1 MLNIKKGLALVLA
14 AATALTFAPVASLSN
29 GVEAEAA
36 ATIFD
41 KIGDQTLT
49 VGDCADYEIN
59 IPNLSTDAK
68 FSASTSN
75 SSVVKIA
82 AIYVDN
88 HTVTGG
94 NSKNYADFTDGWSD
108 GNGGVKDVPNGSQIR
123 VFADLSNTGTS
134 TIDITYTPQ
143 GGTTQHKT
151 FTITV
156 NAKSDVFNYALDNGS
171 QDSAQQ
177 DTNNAVSKRDTNYGL
192 GTAGH
197 VFAYTASDTQNSTKW
212 NVITIKDAD
221 NSNHYALKSASIL
234 SGGSTYVTLG
244 DITRGGTTDTS
255 ESTGS
260 VKIKFIKKGT
270 ATLRL
275 QATNLSTN
283 KDKTIDVVI
292 NVWNADSTMK
302 VGDNEITN
310 SSDTSNI
317 VKKTI
322 TLTAD
327 KPSADIGA
335 VLDDAK
341 VGEKLIY
348 AVYSVTKDG
357 FLNNAKSGDS
367 YVSTGTT
374 TDSNA
379 QDAWHA
385 MQNHNTVNDL
395 TVDSTG
401 KVTATAN
408 ALNAIE
414 QYYDILVTNNKVASL
429 GTGKAAWVR
438 VVTIRNTKKFTTL
451 NVKVD
456 DSSKTQDYT
465 VSAKYAENGDVE
477 DGSDTKSLK
486 LSTKDFSSTPYTAT
500 ANGTTAVVPTSSD
513 PSVVAVENGKLVAK
527 KTGYSVLT
535 FEAKSDVNNYGNATL
550 KLQVTVVDQYIANK
564 IDAENINLTLQN
576 KKATI
581 APSSTPKTTYHFTM
595 GHADASGKWV
605 EETDSHLTLNKTT
618 GEVTFDGLGTGS
630 AQVQITG
637 DAVNGVAEAPAAKV
651 VTVSYTNVKVSD
663 LNVTTKTLSLKENET
678 GSIVATGT
686 ALSYT
691 SSDENVATVDS
702 TGKVT
707 AVKAGTAVIT
717 VQSKGNDFVAPATD
731 NVIVTVKA
739 VYKDPAKVTGV
750 KVTNAKG
757 AKVTVKFTKD
767 STNPNMKYYVQKKVS
782 GKTAGKSVGSTK
794 TTLSVKKGA
803 TVKVRVKAYYYD
815 ANGTKHVGAYSSWK
829 TLKTDKK

>member
-1 MLNIKKGLALVLA
+1 MLNFKKGLALVLA
-14 AATALTFAPVASLSN
+14 AATALTFAPVANLGSN
-29 GVEAEAA
+29 VTAEAA

-49 VGDCADYEIN
+49 VGDCADYGIN

-123 VFADLSNTGTS
+123 VFADSLQTGTS
-134 TIDITYTPQ
+134 TIDIAYTPQ

-156 NAKSDVFNYALDNGS
+156 NAKSDVFGAAKDTS
-171 QDSAQQ
+171 TE
-177 DTNNAVSKRDTNYGL
+177 TNNSTPDANYGL
-192 GTAGH
+192 GADKH
-197 VFAYTASDTQNSTKW
+197 VYVYTAEDIQDSTKW
-212 NVITIKDAD
+212 DTIKITDAANGD
-221 NSNHYALKSASIL
+221 NYNLKSATIL
-234 SGGSTYVTLG
+234 SGGSSYVTLG
-244 DITRGGTTDTS
+244 TVTKGTATAPGTAS
-255 ESTGS
+255 SGN

-275 QATNLSTN
+275 QATNLRDN
-283 KDKTIDVVI
+283 KDRTIDVVI

-302 VGDNEITN
+302 IGDNEITN
-310 SSDTSNI
+310 SSDTSDI

-322 TLTAD
+322 TLTAN

-341 VGEKLIY
+341 VGEKLTY

-357 FLNNAKSGDS
+357 LLNNSKK
-367 YVSTGTT
+367 TGADNTLTT
-374 TDSNA
+374 A
-379 QDAWHA
+379 QDTSAQNAYHA
-385 MQNHNTVNDL
+385 MQLHNTVNDL
-395 TVDSTG
+395 TVDSSTG

-408 ALNAIE
+408 ALNATE
-414 QYYDILVTNNKVASL
+414 QYYDILVTNNKVTST
-429 GTGKAAWVR
+429 TGKAAWVR
-438 VVTIRNTKKFTTL
+438 VVSIRNTKSFTTL

-456 DSSKTQDYT
+456 DTTKTQEYT
-465 VSAKYAENGDVE
+465 VAAKYAENGDVQ

-663 LNVTTKTLSLKENET
+663 LNVTTKSLALSEKET

-702 TGKVT
+702 TGTVT

-717 VQSKGNDFVAPATD
+717 VQSKGNDFIAPATD
-731 NVIVTVKA
+731 TVIVTVKA
-739 VYKDPAKVTGV
+739 VYK
-750 KVTNAKG
+750 
-757 AKVTVKFTKD
+757 
-767 STNPNMKYYVQKKVS
+767 NPGKRQIKYI
-782 GKTAGKSVGSTK
+782 
-794 TTLSVKKGA
+794 
-803 TVKVRVKAYYYD
+803 
-815 ANGTKHVGAYSSWK
+815 
-829 TLKTDKK
+829 

>member
-1 MLNIKKGLALVLA
+1 MLNFKKGLALVLA
-14 AATALTFAPVASLSN
+14 AATALTFAPVANLGSN
-29 GVEAEAA
+29 VTAEAA

-49 VGDCADYEIN
+49 VGDAADYEIN
-59 IPNLSTDAK
+59 IPNLNTGAT

-82 AIYVDN
+82 AIYVN
-88 HTVTGG
+88 NTTISG
-94 NSKNYADFTDGWSD
+94 NPSTYAAASNAYTD

-123 VFADLSNTGTS
+123 VFADPSNTGSS
-134 TIDITYTPQ
+134 TIDIAYTPQ
-143 GGTTQHKT
+143 GGVKQHKT

-156 NAKSDVFNYALDNGS
+156 NAKSDVFGAVKDPS
-171 QDSAQQ
+171 TEA
-177 DTNNAVSKRDTNYGL
+177 NNSGAHIDTNYGL
-192 GTAGH
+192 G
-197 VFAYTASDTQNSTKW
+197 
-212 NVITIKDAD
+212 AD
-221 NSNHYALKSASIL
+221 NHVYVYKAEDIQDQGLWDIIRITDAANGDHYNLKSATIL
-234 SGGSTYVTLG
+234 SGGSSYVTLG
-244 DITRGGTTDTS
+244 TVTKGTQPTGGTATASD
-255 ESTGS
+255 GN

-275 QATNLSTN
+275 QATNLRDN
-283 KDKTIDVVI
+283 KDRTIDVVI

-341 VGEKLIY
+341 VGEKLTY

-357 FLNNAKSGDS
+357 LLNNSKKTGADS
-367 YVSTGTT
+367 ALST
-374 TDSNA
+374 A
-379 QDAWHA
+379 QDTTANDAYHA
-385 MQNHNTVNDL
+385 MQLHKTVTDL

-408 ALNAIE
+408 ALNATE
-414 QYYDILVTNNKVASL
+414 QYYDILVTNNKVTSAS
-429 GTGKAAWVR
+429 TGKAAWVR
-438 VVTIRNTKKFTTL
+438 VITIRNTKSFTKL

-456 DSSKTQDYT
+456 DPSKTQDYT

-486 LSTKDFSSTPYTAT
+486 LSTKDFTSTPYTAT

-513 PSVVAVENGKLVAK
+513 TSVVAVENGKLVAK

-605 EETDSHLTLNKTT
+605 EETDSHLTLNKST
-618 GEVTFDGLGTGS
+618 GEVTFDGLGIGS

-663 LNVTTKTLSLKENET
+663 LDVTTKSLALSENET

-739 VYKDPAKVTGV
+739 VYKNPAKVTGV

-782 GKTAGKSVGSTK
+782 GKTSGKSVGSTK

-815 ANGTKHVGAYSSWK
+815 ANGTKHVGAYSAWK

>member
-49 VGDCADYEIN
+49 VGDSADYEIN

-68 FSASTSN
+68 FSVSTSN

-82 AIYVDN
+82 AIYVNNSTVSGNPSTYASAD
-88 HTVTGG
+88 HTY
-94 NSKNYADFTDGWSD
+94 NTDG
-108 GNGGVKDVPNGSQIR
+108 NYGVKDVPNGSQIR
-123 VFADLSNTGTS
+123 VFADSSNTGSS
-134 TIDITYTPQ
+134 TIDIAYTPQ
-143 GGTTQHKT
+143 GGVKQHKT

-156 NAKSDVFNYALDNGS
+156 NAKSDVFG
-171 QDSAQQ
+171 
-177 DTNNAVSKRDTNYGL
+177 AVKETSTDAYNRTEDANYGL
-192 GTAGH
+192 GADKH
-197 VFAYTASDTQNSTKW
+197 VYVYTAEDIQQNLWDTIN
-212 NVITIKDAD
+212 ITDAANGD
-221 NSNHYALKSASIL
+221 HYNLKSATIL
-234 SGGSTYVTLG
+234 SGGSSYVTLG
-244 DITRGGTTDTS
+244 TVTKGTATAL
-255 ESTGS
+255 STASSGS
-260 VKIKFIKKGT
+260 VNIKFIKKGT

-275 QATNLSTN
+275 QATNLRDN
-283 KDKTIDVVI
+283 KDRTIDVVI

-302 VGDNEITN
+302 IGDNEITN
-310 SSDTSNI
+310 SSDTSDI

-341 VGEKLIY
+341 VGEKLTY

-357 FLNNAKSGDS
+357 LLNNSKKTGDDARL
-367 YVSTGTT
+367 TT
-374 TDSNA
+374 A
-379 QDAWHA
+379 QDTSAQNAYHA
-385 MQNHNTVNDL
+385 MQFHNTVNDL

-408 ALNAIE
+408 ALNATE
-414 QYYDILVTNNKVASL
+414 QYYDILVTNNKVTAQN
-429 GTGKAAWVR
+429 TGKAAWVR
-438 VVTIRNTKKFTTL
+438 VVSIRNTKSFTTL

-456 DSSKTQDYT
+456 DTTKTQEYT
-465 VSAKYAENGDVE
+465 VAAKYAENGDVQ

-605 EETDSHLTLNKTT
+605 EETDPHLTLNKST
-618 GEVTFDGLGTGS
+618 GEVTFDGLGIGS

-767 STNPNMKYYVQKKVS
+767 STNQNMKYYVQKKVS
-782 GKTAGKSVGSTK
+782 GKTSGKSVGSNK

-815 ANGTKHVGAYSSWK
+815 ATGEKHVGAYSAWK

>member
-1 MLNIKKGLALVLA
+1 MLNFKKGLALVLA
-14 AATALTFAPVASLSN
+14 AATALTFAPVANLGSS
-29 GVEAEAA
+29 VTAEAA

-49 VGDCADYEIN
+49 VGDNADYEIN

-68 FSASTSN
+68 FSVSTSN

-82 AIYVDN
+82 AIYVNNSTVSGNPSTYASAD
-88 HTVTGG
+88 HTY
-94 NSKNYADFTDGWSD
+94 NTDG
-108 GNGGVKDVPNGSQIR
+108 NYGVKDVPNGSQIR
-123 VFADLSNTGTS
+123 VFADPSNTGSS
-134 TIDITYTPQ
+134 TIDIAYTPQ
-143 GGTTQHKT
+143 GGVKQHKT

-156 NAKSDVFNYALDNGS
+156 NAKSDVFGAVKETS
-171 QDSAQQ
+171 TEA
-177 DTNNAVSKRDTNYGL
+177 NNSTEDANYGL
-192 GTAGH
+192 G
-197 VFAYTASDTQNSTKW
+197 
-212 NVITIKDAD
+212 AD
-221 NSNHYALKSASIL
+221 NHVYVYKAEDIQNHDLWDIINITNAANGDHYALKSATIL
-234 SGGSTYVTLG
+234 SGGSDYVTLG
-244 DITRGGTTDTS
+244 TVTKGNTTTTTN
-255 ESTGS
+255 STGS

-275 QATNLSTN
+275 QATNLRDN
-283 KDKTIDVVI
+283 KDRTIDVVI

-302 VGDNEITN
+302 VGDNEITT

-341 VGEKLIY
+341 VGEKLTY

-357 FLNNAKSGDS
+357 LLNNSKKTGDD
-367 YVSTGTT
+367 TALTT
-374 TDSNA
+374 A
-379 QDAWHA
+379 QDTSAQNANHA
-385 MQNHNTVNDL
+385 MQFHNTVNDL

-408 ALNAIE
+408 ALNATE
-414 QYYDILVTNNKVASL
+414 QYYDILVTNNKVASST
-429 GTGKAAWVR
+429 TGKAAWVR
-438 VVTIRNTKKFTTL
+438 VVSIRNTKSFTTL

-456 DSSKTQDYT
+456 DTTKTQEYT
-465 VSAKYAENGDVE
+465 VAAKYAENGDVQ

-486 LSTKDFSSTPYTAT
+486 LSTKDFTSTPYTAT

-513 PSVVAVENGKLVAK
+513 TSVVAVENGKLVAK

-605 EETDSHLTLNKTT
+605 EETDSHLTLNKST
-618 GEVTFDGLGTGS
+618 GEVTFDGLGIGS

-663 LNVTTKTLSLKENET
+663 LDVTTKSLALSENET

-717 VQSKGNDFVAPATD
+717 VQSKGNDFIAPATET
-731 NVIVTVKA
+731 VIVTVKA
-739 VYKDPAKVTGV
+739 VYKDPSKVTGV
-750 KVTNAKG
+750 KVSNKKG
-757 AKVTVKFTKD
+757 AKVTVKFTAD

-782 GKTAGKSVGSTK
+782 GKTSGKSVGSTK

-815 ANGTKHVGAYSSWK
+815 ANGTKHVGAYSAWK

>member
-1 MLNIKKGLALVLA
+1 MLNFKKGLALVLA
-14 AATALTFAPVASLSN
+14 AATALTFAPVANLGSN
-29 GVEAEAA
+29 VTAEAA

-49 VGDCADYEIN
+49 VGDAADYEIN
-59 IPNLSTDAK
+59 IPNLNTGAT

-82 AIYVDN
+82 AIYVN
-88 HTVTGG
+88 NTTISG
-94 NSKNYADFTDGWSD
+94 NPSTYAAASNAYTD

-123 VFADLSNTGTS
+123 VFADPSNTGSS
-134 TIDITYTPQ
+134 TIDIAYTPQ
-143 GGTTQHKT
+143 GGVKQHKT

-156 NAKSDVFNYALDNGS
+156 NAKSDVFGAVKTPSTD
-171 QDSAQQ
+171 A
-177 DTNNAVSKRDTNYGL
+177 NNRTEDANYGL
-192 GTAGH
+192 GADKH
-197 VFAYTASDTQNSTKW
+197 VYVYTAEDIQNSTVW
-212 NVITIKDAD
+212 DTININDAA
-221 NSNHYALKSASIL
+221 NGNHYNLKSATIL
-234 SGGSTYVTLG
+234 SGGSSYVTLG
-244 DITRGGTTDTS
+244 TVTKGTQPADGTATTS
-255 ESTGS
+255 SGN

-275 QATNLSTN
+275 QATNLRDN
-283 KDKTIDVVI
+283 KDRTIDVVI

-302 VGDNEITN
+302 IGDNEITN
-310 SSDTSNI
+310 SSDTSDI

-322 TLTAD
+322 TLTAN

-341 VGEKLIY
+341 VGEKLTY

-357 FLNNAKSGDS
+357 YLNNSKKTGGDTALTDN
-367 YVSTGTT
+367 TGK
-374 TDSNA
+374 N
-379 QDAWHA
+379 AWHA

-408 ALNAIE
+408 ALNATE
-414 QYYDILVTNNKVASL
+414 QYYDILVTNNKVDAS
-429 GTGKAAWVR
+429 GNGKAAWVR
-438 VVTIRNTKKFTTL
+438 VVAIRNTKSFTTL

-456 DSSKTQDYT
+456 DTTKTQEYT
-465 VSAKYAENGDVE
+465 VAAKYAENGDVQ

-663 LNVTTKTLSLKENET
+663 LDVTTKSLALSENET

-767 STNPNMKYYVQKKVS
+767 STNQNMKYYVQKKVS

-794 TTLSVKKGA
+794 TTLSVAKGK